1 MNAPATWAER
11 IRSGE
16 PRAIARA
23 ITAIENGNAAAQA
36 LRAALEPCL
45 GAARVVGITG
55 PPGAGKSTLVSALAR
70 ELIGRGKRVAVLAFD
85 PSSPLTGG
93 AVLGDRI
100 RMADVQASDRMF
112 IRSVASR
119 GHLGGLA
126 RSADAMVDVLDAAGF
141 DYVLLETVGT
151 GQSEVEIA
159 ALAPTRLLVCP
170 PGAGDDVQMLKAG
183 ILEIA
188 DAFLVNKAD
197 LPGAARTEGELQAM
211 LALGKRQPRP
221 PVLKVV
227 ATTGQGVGEL
237 VAWLEGRPAAGA
249 SARPRR
255 PAEPEDAPALLAR
268 LFVRDGYA
276 KHLGLELVEAGR
288 GSAAVRMRVRPEHIN
303 FLGSCHGGAIFSLA
317 DMALG
322 LACNSYGTV
331 AALIDAHMTF
341 SAAVREGDTLTA
353 RAVEISRTRK
363 LAIYRIDVARDG
375 VASVASMTGTV
386 YLAGKALP
394 EAGA

>member
-1 MNAPATWAER
+1 MRSPARRT
-11 IRSGE
+11 
-16 PRAIARA
+16 
-23 ITAIENGNAAAQA
+23 
-36 LRAALEPCL
+36 

-227 ATTGQGVGEL
+227 ATTGQGVGEV
-237 VAWLEGRPAAGA
+237 VAWLEGRTAAGA

-341 SAAVREGDTLTA
+341 SAAVREGDALTA

>member
-1 MNAPATWAER
+1 M
-11 IRSGE
+11 
-16 PRAIARA
+16 
-23 ITAIENGNAAAQA
+23 
-36 LRAALEPCL
+36 
-45 GAARVVGITG
+45 
-55 PPGAGKSTLVSALAR
+55 
-70 ELIGRGKRVAVLAFD
+70 
-85 PSSPLTGG
+85 
-93 AVLGDRI
+93 
-100 RMADVQASDRMF
+100 
-112 IRSVASR
+112 
-119 GHLGGLA
+119 
-126 RSADAMVDVLDAAGF
+126 
-141 DYVLLETVGT
+141 
-151 GQSEVEIA
+151 
-159 ALAPTRLLVCP
+159 
-170 PGAGDDVQMLKAG
+170 
-183 ILEIA
+183 
-188 DAFLVNKAD
+188 
-197 LPGAARTEGELQAM
+197 
-211 LALGKRQPRP
+211 
-221 PVLKVV
+221 
-227 ATTGQGVGEL
+227 
-237 VAWLEGRPAAGA
+237 
-249 SARPRR
+249 
-255 PAEPEDAPALLAR
+255 
-268 LFVRDGYA
+268 RDGYA